1 LNEVSKRKLSTVENT
16 WESLKTCGLTI
27 FFGLYCRLFQQL
39 FRELCKSNFLI
50 SLLDFMPSSKTPES
64 YTLRSKINT
73 QERFIVAHRGSSGT
87 APENT
92 LSSILHAI
100 SAGALMVE
108 VDVQITSDDKAVLMH
123 DQVLGRTT
131 NGKGFVRA
139 HTLEQLDTLDA
150 GSWFNTSFKGE
161 HIPLLADALQL
172 LKDNETCVNIEI
184 KPPGKDD
191 DGIERLLVIIE
202 NVLALNMQDVTL
214 FSSFHH
220 ESLRYIKQHYPA
232 FHTAGIHLP
241 GDKRLPS
248 EIASEIGCEGFVC
261 SLREITHKK
270 AEDAA
275 KHDILIGV
283 YTINTDDDFNTIM
296 KYQVPALVSNF
307 PRKIQQLLHSTIK

>member
-1 LNEVSKRKLSTVENT
+1 M
-16 WESLKTCGLTI
+16 
-27 FFGLYCRLFQQL
+27 FFRLYCSVFNHL
-39 FRELCKSNFLI
+39 FRELYKSVFFI
-50 SLLDFMPSSKTPES
+50 SLLVFMSSSKTPDT
-64 YTLRSKINT
+64 YTLRSMINE

-92 LSSILHAI
+92 LSSIQHAI
-100 SAGALMVE
+100 AAGALMVE
-108 VDVQITSDDKAVLMH
+108 VDVQITSDHKAILMH

-150 GSWFNTSFKGE
+150 GSWFNTSFRGE
-161 HIPLLADALQL
+161 HIPLLIEALQL

-220 ESLRYIKQHYPA
+220 ESLRYIKQHYPG

-283 YTINTDDDFNTIM
+283 YTINTEDDFNSIM

>member
-1 LNEVSKRKLSTVENT
+1 MS
-16 WESLKTCGLTI
+16 
-27 FFGLYCRLFQQL
+27 
-39 FRELCKSNFLI
+39 
-50 SLLDFMPSSKTPES
+50 SSKTPDT
-64 YTLRSKINT
+64 YTLRSMINA

-92 LSSILHAI
+92 LSSIQHAI
-100 SAGALMVE
+100 AAGALMVE
-108 VDVQITSDDKAVLMH
+108 VDVQITSDHKAILMH

-139 HTLEQLDTLDA
+139 HTLEQLNTLDA
-150 GSWFNTSFKGE
+150 GSWFNTSFRGE
-161 HIPLLADALQL
+161 HIPLLIEALQL
-172 LKDNETCVNIEI
+172 LKDNKTCVNIEI

-283 YTINTDDDFNTIM
+283 YTINTEDDFNSIM

>member
-1 LNEVSKRKLSTVENT
+1 MDNA
-16 WESLKTCGLTI
+16 WESLKTYRLTI
-27 FFGLYCRLFQQL
+27 FFGLYCTIFLHL
-39 FRELCKSNFLI
+39 IRELCKSDFFT
-50 SLLDFMPSSKTPES
+50 SLLDFMPLSKTPES

-73 QERFIVAHRGSSGT
+73 HERFVVAHRGSSGT

-92 LSSILHAI
+92 LSSIRHAI

-108 VDVQITSDDKAVLMH
+108 VDVQITTDDKAVLMH

-139 HTLEQLDTLDA
+139 QTLKQLDTLDA
-150 GSWFNTSFKGE
+150 GSWFNTSFTGE
-161 HIPLLADALQL
+161 HIPLLTEALQL
-172 LKDNETCVNIEI
+172 LKDNNTCVNIEI
-184 KPPGKDD
+184 KPPAKDD
-191 DGIERLLVIIE
+191 DGIERLLIIIE

-220 ESLRYIKQHYPA
+220 ESLLYIKKHYPA
-232 FHTAGIHLP
+232 FYTAGIHLP

-248 EIASEIGCEGFVC
+248 EITSAIGCEGFVC

-275 KHDILIGV
+275 KHDIFIGV

-307 PRKIQQLLHSTIK
+307 PQKIQQLLHSTIK

>member
-1 LNEVSKRKLSTVENT
+1 
-16 WESLKTCGLTI
+16 
-27 FFGLYCRLFQQL
+27 
-39 FRELCKSNFLI
+39 
-50 SLLDFMPSSKTPES
+50 MSSSETTES
-64 YTLRSKINT
+64 YTLRSKIST

-92 LSSILHAI
+92 ISSIRHAI

-108 VDVQITSDDKAVLMH
+108 VDVQITSDHKAILMH

-150 GSWFNTSFKGE
+150 GSWFNTSFRGE
-161 HIPLLADALQL
+161 HIPLLTEALQL